1 MPSTSDSRPHL
12 NRNIRPRIS
21 CAGICEAFGEAL
33 VFFALAYGSVALG
46 IVGLFVA
53 TIVLV
58 LQDGSSKVMVNEA
71 YKMSFK
77 FFNDGYVWRG

>member
-1 MPSTSDSRPHL
+1 M
-12 NRNIRPRIS
+12 
-21 CAGICEAFGEAL
+21 